1 MPLIYF
7 TGGEIYPQQPATEVT
22 ITIGDNTT
30 TFECFWD
37 SEQEERI
44 SGKDIT

>member
-7 TGGEIYPQQPATEVT
+7 TGGEIYPQQPATEV
-22 ITIGDNTT
+22 TIGDNTT